1 MDFEDIRDVLSGV
14 IKGSPRSKMSALMA
28 LRVHRGNIDNNT
40 ILSVLREFYRQLHT
54 SFASILKKMELQSGK
69 SRVRSQRAAYHGLDA
84 TNASWPHMC
93 SAMMEAITEAD
104 DHQFLDV
111 ERQNLPQVIECLD
124 SLKMALQSF
133 RDLHAND
140 RDMRVKIMLVNRAFQ
155 NLGVLRSLLMERYRE
170 IYRQPIL

>member
-1 MDFEDIRDVLSGV
+1 
-14 IKGSPRSKMSALMA
+14 
-28 LRVHRGNIDNNT
+28 
-40 ILSVLREFYRQLHT
+40 
-54 SFASILKKMELQSGK
+54 
-69 SRVRSQRAAYHGLDA
+69 
-84 TNASWPHMC
+84 
-93 SAMMEAITEAD
+93 MMEAITEAD